1 MVNISSEGS
10 NGTSTVQKRIAILVG
25 NGVEDSEF
33 KIPYTALKQTKANV
47 RVIGSRM
54 NDEYKGKQGK
64 VSVKPDATFTEVRSE
79 DFDAIIIPGGQ
90 APDHIRTNQNAVRLV
105 MNAMAQGILVAAICH
120 GPQVLIEADQL
131 RGKRATGFRSIRKD
145 MQNAG
150 ATYVDESVVI
160 DGNLITSRRPGDLAL
175 FTETIL
181 GNLGLMAQQAQP
193 TAMADTSYDWW
204 QRAAEWGGS
213 SRLDILNALNAAILG
228 ERYTLDALKQYGD
241 RTSDPELSL
250 VLQEIVG
257 VKNTNMMLLET
268 RLNAFDEKVTWQNLG
283 SDAYATLQNWLQSS
297 DDLSIMRRT
306 LGDLQTGIIDA
317 MHFSSQ
323 LTDPITA
330 DVFQQVELNLL
341 TCEERLSTLY
351 RARLGEKVQS
361 PNPTT
366 LAATA

>member
-1 MVNISSEGS
+1 MVNTVSPENGS
-10 NGTSTVQKRIAILVG
+10 TSTAQKRVAIFIG

-33 KIPYTALKQTKANV
+33 KIPYTALKQAGANV
-47 RVIGSRM
+47 RVVGSRM

-64 VSVKPDATFTEVRSE
+64 VSVRPDATFTEVRSE

-90 APDHIRTNQNAVRLV
+90 APDHIRTNDNAVRLV
-105 MNAMAQGILVAAICH
+105 MDGMAQGILIAAVCH

-145 MQNAG
+145 MENAG
-150 ATYVDESVVI
+150 ATYVDESVVV
-160 DGNLITSRRPGDLAL
+160 DGNLITSRRPSDLAL
-175 FTETIL
+175 FTEAIL
-181 GNLGLMAQQAQP
+181 GNLGLLTQVTRPDAE
-193 TAMADTSYDWW
+193 TNTTFDWW
-204 QRAAEWGGS
+204 QRAAAWGGS
-213 SRLDILNALNAAILG
+213 SRQDILNALNAGILG

-241 RTSDPELSL
+241 RAADPELGV

-257 VKNTNMMLLET
+257 VKNTNLMLLEA
-268 RLNAFDEKVTWQNLG
+268 RLKALGEEVTWQTVG
-283 SDAYATLQNWLQSS
+283 SDAYATLQSWLQSS

-306 LGDLQTGIIDA
+306 LGDIQTGIVDA

-323 LTDPITA
+323 LTDPTTA
-330 DVFQQVELNLL
+330 DLFHQVELNLL

-351 RARLGEKVQS
+351 RARMGEKVES
-361 PNPTT
+361 PKPTT